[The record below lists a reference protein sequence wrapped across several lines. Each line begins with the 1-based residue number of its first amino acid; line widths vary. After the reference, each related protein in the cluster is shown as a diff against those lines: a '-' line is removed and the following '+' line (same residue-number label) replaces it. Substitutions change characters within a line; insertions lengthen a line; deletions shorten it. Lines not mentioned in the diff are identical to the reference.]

1 MRGRETRQADH
12 PRSRGVYSSS
22 LPIFG
27 GLRGSS
33 PLARGLRVVLEL
45 VVDGIGI
52 IPARA
57 GFTQYITSFL
67 GLYSDHPRSR
77 GVYPASPQGRAER
90 AGSSPLARGLHG
102 IDRSQSPTLR
112 IIPARAGFTVT
123 LAPQGP
129 WAPDHP
135 RSRGV
140 YVSAFPP
147 ATAFR
152 GSSPLARGLR
162 RVPPGL
168 LDESRIIP
176 ARAGFTTTTTTRV
189 TRRDHPRSRG
199 VYSSTLGNNSTI
211 AGSSPLARG
220 LLKVDLHFSWSFG
233 IIPARAGFT
242 PRTR

>member
-176 ARAGFTTTTTTRV
+176 ARAGFTTTTTRV

-199 VYSSTLGNNSTI
+199 VYSSTG
-211 AGSSPLARG
+211 
-220 LLKVDLHFSWSFG
+220 
-233 IIPARAGFT
+233 ARAR
-242 PRTR
+242 P